1 MDPADKKFIRAII
14 RRVHPDLFGDS
25 PFERQSN
32 SESLMARAPP
42 QARRR
47 RFPLERITD
56 AFRALLAREV
66 QGKCL
71 LLVAPGAKL

>member
-47 RFPLERITD
+47 TRRRRRLSRC
-56 AFRALLAREV
+56 RRRR
-66 QGKCL
+66 GRSW
-71 LLVAPGAKL
+71 GR